1 MSMARGRH
9 DIRLERPVGELR
21 QMEFHDD
28 ALGAP
33 YRDAIFARILENK
46 NIVNTM
52 IIITNS

>member
-1 MSMARGRH
+1 
-9 DIRLERPVGELR
+9 
-21 QMEFHDD
+21 MEFHDD